1 MRDILIVFVKNPEF
15 GKVKSRL
22 AVEIGRRKALS
33 VYKKL
38 LIKTRDTVANIGVE
52 KLVSYSDNIDLNDI
66 WDGIIFSKDIQR
78 GQNLG
83 ERMYNAINRASRN
96 KYKKICLIGSDNM
109 EITEKII
116 YSAYKYL
123 DDYEVVFGPSKD
135 GGYYLIGMK
144 TPIKEVFEDISW
156 STELVLKE
164 SIAIIELMKLNYVLL
179 PELSDID
186 VLADINDKDKFYLF
200 S

>member
-1 MRDILIVFVKNPEF
+1 MRDILIVFVKNLEF

-22 AVEIGRRKALS
+22 AIEIGPRKALS

-38 LIKTRDTVANIGVE
+38 MIKTRDTISNIGVE
-52 KLVSYSDNIDLNDI
+52 KLVTYSDSIELNDI

-78 GQNLG
+78 GQDLG
-83 ERMYNAINRASRN
+83 ERMYNAINRASRS
-96 KYKKICLIGSDNM
+96 KYRKICLIGSDNM

-123 DDYEVVFGPSKD
+123 DDYDVVFGPSKD
-135 GGYYLIGMK
+135 GGYYLIAMK
-144 TPIKEVFEDISW
+144 TPIKEVFVDISW
-156 STELVLKE
+156 STELVLKQ
-164 SIAIIELMKLNYVLL
+164 SIAIMELMKLNYALL

-186 VLADINDKDKFYLF
+186 VLENINDNDKKYLL

>member
-123 DDYEVVFGPSKD
+123 DDYDVVFGPSKD